1 MGSEPYPMAPGCF
14 TSGVRVVRIGVLRLL
29 GLTMSSLKRHLNRS
43 RDTPGAVLRAV
54 KGSRVGIVPLYH
66 SKGYP

>member
-29 GLTMSSLKRHLNRS
+29 GLTALSPRM
-43 RDTPGAVLRAV
+43 P
-54 KGSRVGIVPLYH
+54 P
-66 SKGYP
+66 